1 MDLFNL
7 RRDFSLKTLS
17 EKDIS
22 PHPIDMLKLW
32 LDEAI
37 QAEALEPTAMMVST
51 VNAEGRPSSRIV
63 LVKEISEEGLAFFT
77 NYNSR
82 KGHDIA
88 SNNYVALNFMWHEL
102 ERQVRIE
109 GTIEKLSEQASDKY
123 FAMRPRDSQI
133 GAWASPQSQTIP
145 SRDYLDNKIKETN
158 ESFDGKD
165 NIDRPIHWGGYLI
178 KPTYFEFW
186 QGRKNRLHD
195 RIQYQEDGK
204 DWKIGRLAP

>member
-17 EKDIS
+17 KKDALAQ
-22 PHPIDMLKLW
+22 PIAMLKQW

-37 QAEALEPTAMMVST
+37 EAEALEPTAMMVST
-51 VNAEGRPSSRIV
+51 VNAEGKPSARVV
-63 LVKEISEEGLAFFT
+63 LVKDITEEGLAFFT

-82 KGHDIA
+82 KGHDIEA
-88 SNNYVALNFMWHEL
+88 NNHVALNFMWHEL

-109 GTIEKLSEQASDKY
+109 GTIEKLSEQASDNY

-133 GAWASPQSQTIP
+133 GASASPQSQIIP
-145 SRDYLDNKIKETN
+145 NRGHLERKIKETSN
-158 ESFDGKD
+158 LYDGKD
-165 NIDRPIHWGGYLI
+165 KIERPSHWGGYLI
-178 KPTYFEFW
+178 RPTYFEFW

-195 RIQYQEDGK
+195 RIQYSLDGK
-204 DWKIGRLAP
+204 DWKIDRLAP